1 MDVLKNLLNNPA
13 FDHLAENIIR
23 FMHTDE
29 AMETMIESEF
39 LTDEERK
46 AMRKILRKLMFK
58 EAKMYC
64 EKKVEVKSKQCQW
77 PEQHYKKVIVKTTLY
92 EMYPFFKD
100 ALQELNK
107 SESLESFNQLYDILV
122 WLQPGKSQL
131 HDEFQLQN
139 LYDSIILTVGFDPDF
154 FKGPADMIEVFKVA
168 HEGIEFSEE
177 EDDYNYETG
186 DEDDYDLSDFENW
199 DGLCDSDDSDAYYG
213 PGNKYDYD
221 SIMEYGL
228 QW

>member
-1 MDVLKNLLNNPA
+1 MD
-13 FDHLAENIIR
+13 
-23 FMHTDE
+23 TDV
-29 AMETMIESEF
+29 AMETMIESEL

-46 AMRKILRKLMFK
+46 VMKKILRKVMVK
-58 EAKMYC
+58 EAQMRC
-64 EKKVEVKSKQCQW
+64 EKQVTVIFNVLDRFDEDEYVEYYFKMSD
-77 PEQHYKKVIVKTTLY
+77 KTTLY

-213 PGNKYDYD
+213 PGNKYH
-221 SIMEYGL
+221 EL
-228 QW
+228 QFQEANIGVRLPAED